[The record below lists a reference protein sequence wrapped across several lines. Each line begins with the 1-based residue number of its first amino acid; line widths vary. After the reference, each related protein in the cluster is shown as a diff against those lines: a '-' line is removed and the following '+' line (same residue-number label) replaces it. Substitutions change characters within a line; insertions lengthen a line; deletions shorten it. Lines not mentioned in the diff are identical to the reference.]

1 MTIRSAAV
9 LLGAAV
15 LGACGGTGTPIAVG
29 SPSPAATTVQATVR
43 PATPAPTTATPAP
56 PTAAPAT
63 PLVSARG
70 SITVSRP
77 LPGARVTSPV
87 TVAGDASVFEAAL
100 QWRIVDAAGTVLGQG
115 NAMASQGAPGRGTF
129 SIAAAFTA
137 PAGDTVGSIE
147 VFDRSP
153 RDGSIDEIVRVPV
166 TLSH

>member
-1 MTIRSAAV
+1 MTIRSALV
-9 LLGAAV
+9 LAATILAGCGAT
-15 LGACGGTGTPIAVG
+15 GAPIAVG
-29 SPSPAATTVQATVR
+29 SPSPSTPPATTR
-43 PATPAPTTATPAP
+43 PPTPPPTATPA

-77 LPGARVTSPV
+77 LAGARVASPV
-87 TVAGDASVFEAAL
+87 TVTGDASVFEAAL
-100 QWRIVDAAGTVLGQG
+100 QWRVVDAAGAVLGQG

-129 SIAAAFTA
+129 TIAAAFTA
-137 PAGDTVGSIE
+137 PAADTVGAIE

-166 TLSH
+166 TLSK